1 MWSPLLCWEYQM
13 WFWNLSLR
21 PSRWWQ
27 VVLAG
32 SDSLVVWLDR
42 SSLRSVVYPAI
53 FWVGWP
59 VLVEVGWLPC
69 YLLYY
74 MLSWVLVVLVCWVE
88 LGDQS
93 SWLRLVKMFHLQIKW
108 SIFPVRCEVIP
119 TERWEFASVASS
131 TSSTGGEP
139 LRWIYSSSLLFS
151 SLSLS
156 PIWQLCKFPSF
167 DLHQSLIYYVV
178 IAISTTTICDTSV
191 TCAHLWHW
199 SLNIWQFCTMLEGYL
214 P

>member
-1 MWSPLLCWEYQM
+1 MWSPLLWWEYQM

-42 SSLRSVVYPAI
+42 FSLRSVVYPFI
-53 FWVGWP
+53 FCTRMLSWPDLVKVGWLPCYLLYYMLNWVGWP

-93 SWLRLVKMFHLQIKW
+93 SWLRSVKMFHLQIKW
-108 SIFPVRCEVIP
+108 SILPGRCEVIP
-119 TERWEFASVASS
+119 TELWEFASVASS
-131 TSSTGGEP
+131 MSSTGGEL

-178 IAISTTTICDTSV
+178 INY
-191 TCAHLWHW
+191 
-199 SLNIWQFCTMLEGYL
+199 NIIN
-214 P
+214 